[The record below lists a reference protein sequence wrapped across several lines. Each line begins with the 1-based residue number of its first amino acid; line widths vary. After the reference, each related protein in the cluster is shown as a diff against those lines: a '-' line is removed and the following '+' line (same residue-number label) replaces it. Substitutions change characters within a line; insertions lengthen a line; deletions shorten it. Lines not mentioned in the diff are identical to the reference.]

1 MATHSSTVA
10 WKTPW
15 TEEPGRLQS
24 MGRTQLSNF
33 AFTFITSFSPCAILK
48 GRALIPNYRTIW
60 GVKCLLRFS
69 DESPAAGLWDPAQVV
84 LKRTLKSQSAWVLNL
99 ATRGSQRALTPE
111 SGAQS
116 WALPLN

>member
-1 MATHSSTVA
+1 M
-10 WKTPW
+10 
-15 TEEPGRLQS
+15 
-24 MGRTQLSNF
+24 
-33 AFTFITSFSPCAILK
+33 
-48 GRALIPNYRTIW
+48 
-60 GVKCLLRFS
+60 LRFS
-69 DESPAAGLWDPAQVV
+69 DESPAAVLWDLAQVV